1 MISINWKNSDNDK
14 LVRDEDQLFI
24 LEFLANIY
32 MFTVNNR
39 NIRRIC
45 ELCLKLRKNKNVSDV
60 VLVFLLL
67 TLNIYYVFLVLL

>member
-1 MISINWKNSDNDK
+1 MISINWKNSGNDK
-14 LVRDEDQLFI
+14 LVRAEDQLFI
-24 LEFLANIY
+24 LEFLTNIY

-45 ELCLKLRKNKNVSDV
+45 ELCLKLRKNKNVIDV

-67 TLNIYYVFLVLL
+67 TLNIYYAFLVLL